1 MHTGGEADFISL
13 RGTDQNESRSKPR
26 RGLTS
31 SRGHYGP
38 PKGPVTSAHP
48 RNIVTSNPSQPQ
60 DPVRTKRKRD
70 ATLDRKHLIR
80 MPWHAKEPYFDG
92 IVG

>member
-1 MHTGGEADFISL
+1 MHTGEADFISL
-13 RGTDQNESRSKPR
+13 RGTSTDEPRSKPR

-38 PKGPVTSAHP
+38 PKGPVTSAHT
-48 RNIVTSNPSQPQ
+48 RNNTTQPTQ

-70 ATLDRKHLIR
+70 ATLDRKHLTK
-80 MPWHAKEPYFDG
+80 MPWHGIEPYFDG

>member
-1 MHTGGEADFISL
+1 MHTGADFISI
-13 RGTDQNESRSKPR
+13 RGSEERSKPR

-38 PKGPVTSAHP
+38 PKGPVTSAQAHP
-48 RNIVTSNPSQPQ
+48 RAQTQAQV
-60 DPVRTKRKRD
+60 DPVRTKRKRES
-70 ATLDRKHLIR
+70 TLDRKHLFR
-80 MPWHAKEPYFDG
+80 MPWHGSEPYFDG